1 MDMKSDWT
9 SCGERRSHFLVEP
22 RHTIA
27 MPESPSCADRDEV
40 RAWHAHIDH
49 ALGDPAAVAHARQSL
64 TDVEQARFERYHGDA
79 DRRMFLLGRVMS
91 RGLVG
96 RALNVGAGG
105 WEWREGPHGRPE
117 IAQPTTPVRF
127 NLAHSAGLV
136 VCAIASG
143 RDVGVDVEDL
153 QRPAIDPAMVNRYC
167 APAEAA
173 DIEAQGD
180 RWRDRFLVY
189 WTLKEAYLK
198 ARGLGI
204 SVPLRDICFVLQP
217 PPVRVT
223 FLGSLAG
230 TPSAW
235 TFHLSQPTDRH
246 LVAIAA
252 SAEDGVEPRVLI
264 SSYRVHRAGT
274 MEGMEDME
282 KDL

>member
-1 MDMKSDWT
+1 M
-9 SCGERRSHFLVEP
+9 
-22 RHTIA
+22 
-27 MPESPSCADRDEV
+27 
-40 RAWHAHIDH
+40 
-49 ALGDPAAVAHARQSL
+49 VAHARQSL
-64 TDVEQARFERYHGDA
+64 TDAERARFDRYHGEA

-96 RALNVGAGG
+96 QALNVGAGD
-105 WEWREGPHGRPE
+105 WEWREGAHGRPE
-117 IAQPTTPVRF
+117 IAHPPTPVRF

-136 VCAIASG
+136 VCAIARG
-143 RDVGVDVEDL
+143 REVGVDVEDL
-153 QRPAIDPAMVNRYC
+153 QRPATDPGMVNRYC

-180 RWRDRFLVY
+180 RWRDRFLIY

-204 SVPLRDICFVLQP
+204 SVPLRDICFVLDP

-230 TPSAW
+230 TPAAW
-235 TFHLSQPTDRH
+235 TFHLARPTERH

-264 SSYRVHRAGT
+264 DSYRVPRAGT
-274 MEGMEDME
+274 MENVES
-282 KDL
+282 

>member
-1 MDMKSDWT
+1 M
-9 SCGERRSHFLVEP
+9 C
-22 RHTIA
+22 
-27 MPESPSCADRDEV
+27 
-40 RAWHAHIDH
+40 AWHAHVDH
-49 ALGDPAAVAHARQSL
+49 ALGDPATVAHARQSL
-64 TDVEQARFERYHGDA
+64 TDAEQTRFERYHGDS

-91 RGLVG
+91 RDLVG

-105 WEWREGPHGRPE
+105 WEWREGARGRPE
-117 IAQPTTPVRF
+117 IAHPQTAVRF

-136 VCAIASG
+136 VCAVASG

-153 QRPAIDPAMVNRYC
+153 RRPATDPRMINRYC

-180 RWRDRFLVY
+180 RWRDRFLIY

-204 SVPLRDICFVLQP
+204 SVPLREISFVLEP
-217 PPVRVT
+217 EPVRVT

-230 TPSAW
+230 TSVAW
-235 TFHLSQPTDRH
+235 TFHLSRPTDRH
-246 LVAIAA
+246 LVAIAV

-264 SSYRVHRAGT
+264 NSYRVPGAEVPQLTKGT
-274 MEGMEDME
+274 K